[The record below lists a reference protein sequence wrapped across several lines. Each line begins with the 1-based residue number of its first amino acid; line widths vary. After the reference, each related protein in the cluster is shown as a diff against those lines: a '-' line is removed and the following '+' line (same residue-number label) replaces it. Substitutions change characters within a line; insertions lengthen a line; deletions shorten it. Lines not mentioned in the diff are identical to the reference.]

1 MKNNL
6 DGKKIVIFGGNGFI
20 GRQLIQKLSKHSGK
34 ILIITRH
41 KNEEKN
47 LKILG
52 GLGQISVI
60 SMSSYTLSNL
70 EKILKNSDVVIN
82 LIGILYE
89 SKSQSFE
96 YVHEEIPSLLSK
108 VANNVGVKSFM
119 HFSALGVENVR
130 NSQYAKSKVN
140 GEKVTI
146 ENFSNAI
153 ILKPSVVFGSDD
165 NFINLFSNISN
176 FSPVLPIFGAPR
188 LEKSKIFSKDFLFK
202 SSVKFQPIYVGDLA
216 EFAVKVIDN
225 NFKTYELAGPTI
237 YTMDELLNLILS
249 VKKIFRFLVPVPL
262 KIANVMGLVLENLPK
277 PLLTRDQVKLMKYE
291 NISIQGLKNLKK
303 IISNPKSLEIIL
315 PTYLK

>member
-20 GRQLIQKLSKHSGK
+20 GRHLIQKLSKHSCK

-41 KNEEKN
+41 RNEEKN

-60 SMSSYTLSNL
+60 FMSSYTLTNL

-108 VANNVGVKSFM
+108 VANNVGVKSFI

-188 LEKSKIFSKDFLFK
+188 LEKSKIFSRDFLFK

-303 IISNPKSLEIIL
+303 IIPNPKSLEIIL

>member
-20 GRQLIQKLSKHSGK
+20 GRHLIQKLSKYSCK
-34 ILIITRH
+34 ILIITRY

-60 SMSSYTLSNL
+60 TMSNYTVTNL

>member
-20 GRQLIQKLSKHSGK
+20 GRHLIQKLSKHSCK

-41 KNEEKN
+41 RNEEKN

-60 SMSSYTLSNL
+60 FMSSYTLTNL
-70 EKILKNSDVVIN
+70 EKILKNSDIVIN

-108 VANNVGVKSFM
+108 VANNVGVKSFI

-146 ENFSNAI
+146 EN
-153 ILKPSVVFGSDD
+153 
-165 NFINLFSNISN
+165 
-176 FSPVLPIFGAPR
+176 
-188 LEKSKIFSKDFLFK
+188 
-202 SSVKFQPIYVGDLA
+202 
-216 EFAVKVIDN
+216 
-225 NFKTYELAGPTI
+225 
-237 YTMDELLNLILS
+237 YT
-249 VKKIFRFLVPVPL
+249 
-262 KIANVMGLVLENLPK
+262 
-277 PLLTRDQVKLMKYE
+277 
-291 NISIQGLKNLKK
+291 
-303 IISNPKSLEIIL
+303 
-315 PTYLK
+315 